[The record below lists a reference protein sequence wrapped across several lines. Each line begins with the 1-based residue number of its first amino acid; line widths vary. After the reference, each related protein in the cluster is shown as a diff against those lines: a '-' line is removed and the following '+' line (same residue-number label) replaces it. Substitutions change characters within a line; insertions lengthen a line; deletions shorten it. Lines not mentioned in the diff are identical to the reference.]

1 MPRTPKAT
9 KPEAV
14 QTTLAV
20 QRDLRRAGEGPHL
33 LPWMKAF
40 AVWMATHAGLHHP
53 TQAEQLAFIEDRTGA
68 RLSPRLLRK
77 MRVRPAFIEYYHALC
92 HNVEEQAMEEFKNHL
107 PEYVSGNRQALHW
120 ALEAKAYD
128 KIPAIAAPGLRY
140 LTKDIGTESRQAS
153 VVINFGT
160 GFAKEYLSMQTELPE
175 IEWTALPPAEEPHD

>member
-1 MPRTPKAT
+1 MSRTPKAT

-20 QRDLRRAGEGPHL
+20 QRDLRHVSEGPHL

-77 MRVRPAFIEYYHALC
+77 MRVRPAFIEYYHAAC
-92 HNVEEQAMEEFKNHL
+92 YNVEGQAMEEFKNHL
-107 PEYVSGNRQALHW
+107 PEYKVIEERFM
-120 ALEAKAYD
+120 KA
-128 KIPAIAAPGLRY
+128 IS
-140 LTKDIGTESRQAS
+140 TKFMIE
-153 VVINFGT
+153 VP
-160 GFAKEYLSMQTELPE
+160 LPE
-175 IEWTALPPAEEPHD
+175 EVHDADMQMYHYEVDELSRNPNTKCKTWTPEEARANFLSRYYELKGHLDD